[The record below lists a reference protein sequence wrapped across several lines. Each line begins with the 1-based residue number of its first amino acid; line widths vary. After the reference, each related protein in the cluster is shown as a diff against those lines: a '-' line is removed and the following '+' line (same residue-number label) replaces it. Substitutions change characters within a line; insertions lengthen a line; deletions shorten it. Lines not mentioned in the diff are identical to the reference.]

1 MNPNFRGLADAVFI
15 IASIIY
21 RVDEPSA
28 EFIGGEEE
36 GFR

>member
-28 EFIGGEEE
+28 EFIGGEE